1 MDGELSAPSRAVRY
15 GFRAAVVFAVIGALM
30 IFVSPVVGA
39 FYALF
44 YSAIARGI
52 RKQSFWAA
60 VTGACFAG
68 VPMIAVIAR
77 IGEPAAGEPAF
88 LALGTAFLIESI
100 PVLFF
105 ILAARDLTARCHE
118 GLGWIGGII
127 AVVAFWLCIRP
138 FVMPTVSMEDTLLP
152 GDKILVETVSLH
164 LGRPPVRGDVVV
176 LRYPVN
182 HRDVFIKRIA
192 GVPGDRL
199 RIVNKRLFINGARV
213 DEPYVS
219 HKTEYVDAYRDNFP
233 SQPNVLLYPQ
243 GQEML
248 DQNVKN
254 GEVVVPAGKYF
265 VLGDNRDSS
274 LDSRYWGFVSRAELM
289 GKPVLIYDSNDF
301 AGDTGQSK
309 LPGIMTTRWRRLLR
323 LV

>member
-1 MDGELSAPSRAVRY
+1 M
-15 GFRAAVVFAVIGALM
+15 VFAVIGALT
-30 IFVSPVVGA
+30 ILVSPVAGA
-39 FYALF
+39 FYALV

-52 RKQSFWAA
+52 RKQKFWAA

-68 VPMIAVIAR
+68 VPMIAVITR
-77 IGEPAAGEPAF
+77 IGEPATREPGL
-88 LALGTAFLIESI
+88 LALGTALLIELI

-105 ILAARDLTARCHE
+105 ILAARDLTAKSRE
-118 GLGWIGGII
+118 NLGWIGGIV
-127 AVVAFWLCIRP
+127 AVVAFWLCLQP
-138 FVMPTVSMEDTLLP
+138 FVMPTASMEDTLLP
-152 GDKILVETVSLH
+152 GDRILVETVSPH
-164 LGRPPVRGDVVV
+164 FGRPPARGDVVV

-219 HKTEYVDAYRDNFP
+219 RKTEYVDAYRDNFP
-233 SQPNVLLYPQ
+233 SEPNVPLYPQ
-243 GQEML
+243 GQQML

-289 GKPVLIYDSNDF
+289 GKPLLIYDSNDL
-301 AGDTGQSK
+301 AGDNGQSK
-309 LPGIMTTRWRRLLR
+309 LSGIITTRWRRLLR
-323 LV
+323 PV